1 MPVTGPDSDDAPKP
15 AWHNRPSTPLG
26 VSAAA
31 LALLALLIGAISYVT
46 GQANEPE
53 PAPIDFVDPTYSV
66 TDSSTPNSG
75 APGTTETITS
85 TSPPVTTDIN
95 PEETTPTTT
104 ESGPSTIT
112 TRPPRTRETDV
123 GPTTRERPRLTRRTT
138 PSEEPSENP

>member
-15 AWHNRPSTPLG
+15 AWHNRPSTLLG

-75 APGTTETITS
+75 SPATTETITS
-85 TSPPVTTDIN
+85 TSPPSVSHVSPVNGAVSFIISAHA
-95 PEETTPTTT
+95 
-104 ESGPSTIT
+104 ESS
-112 TRPPRTRETDV
+112 
-123 GPTTRERPRLTRRTT
+123 
-138 PSEEPSENP
+138 